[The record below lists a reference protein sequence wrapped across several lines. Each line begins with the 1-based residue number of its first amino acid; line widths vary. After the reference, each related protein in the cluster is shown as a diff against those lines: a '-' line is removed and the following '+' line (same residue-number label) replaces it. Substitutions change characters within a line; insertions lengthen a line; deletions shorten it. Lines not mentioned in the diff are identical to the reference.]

1 MISPQGQPSTPDPL
15 DLQNR
20 LLSQLVERYLTWTG
34 LTVEQAIGSGSQL
47 EVLAGKDPEIAQ
59 RLGEMR
65 ETFAG
70 WADQVNGTLLRED
83 AIRSFLAVGIL
94 NRDALRAIIFRIQK
108 QKYKADLLGFFR
120 ALVSDGLLDF
130 YLAAKKEA
138 GEVTSDEDFRQLLSE
153 RVLPRM
159 KDVLLCFGPRSYIPF
174 RDMGGM
180 LDFVQQLLR
189 HVDFD
194 VAFPDWAEADRKE
207 TRFAFEQV
215 RGVLLDYMKKERLG
229 ELVEHTLDVRAQLSE
244 GMDEVG
250 DGDDDFLAAMER
262 EFGDEL
268 GRQVDSFGLGLDA
281 WKEEGDKSGD
291 DDLGLDDEEAA

>member
-1 MISPQGQPSTPDPL
+1 MISPQGQPSSPDPI

-34 LTVEQAIGSGSQL
+34 LTVEQALGSGSQL
-47 EVLAGKDPEIAQ
+47 EVLASKDPEIAQ

-65 ETFAG
+65 ETFVG

-83 AIRSFLAVGIL
+83 AVRSFLAVGIL
-94 NRDALRAIIFRIQK
+94 NRDALKAIIFRIQK
-108 QKYKADLLGFFR
+108 QKYKTDLVGFFR

-130 YLAAKKEA
+130 YLSAKKEA
-138 GEVTSDEDFRQLLSE
+138 GEVASDEDFRQLLSE

-159 KDVLLCFGPRSYIPF
+159 KDVLLCFGPRSYTPF
-174 RDMGGM
+174 SDMGGM

-189 HVDFD
+189 HVDFE
-194 VAFPDWAEADRKE
+194 VAFPDWDEADRTE

-215 RGVLLDYMKKERLG
+215 RALLLDYMKKERLG
-229 ELVEHTLDVRAQLSE
+229 ELVEHTLALRTQLPE
-244 GMDEVG
+244 DIDEVG

-268 GRQVDSFGLGLDA
+268 DRQVDSFGLGLDA
-281 WKEEGDKSGD
+281 WKEEDEGGKDS
-291 DDLGLDDEEAA
+291 LGLDDEEAA